1 MAEKLVLPTEHR
13 ECHIVAQRRYT
24 CCECGGH
31 IEHLDV
37 YQHIFGRWPGTRR
50 KFFRT
55 CVLCEDAREWLCTG
69 TDWPGADGVYSRY
82 EFRRLRRHLLDFAR
96 TGSRGDRFAALRL
109 VVLMNRRR
117 TAAKA
122 KS

>member
-1 MAEKLVLPTEHR
+1 MMVNLPTEHR

-31 IEHLDV
+31 IEALDV
-37 YQHIFGRWPGTRR
+37 YQHISGTWPQTRR

-69 TDWPGADGVYSRY
+69 TDWQGADGVRGRY
-82 EFRRLRRHLLDFAR
+82 EFRRLRRHLLDFAK
-96 TGSRGDRFAALRL
+96 TGTIAHLRFAALRR
-109 VVLMNRRR
+109 VVEMNRRR

-122 KS
+122 TA

>member
-1 MAEKLVLPTEHR
+1 MVNLPTEHR

-31 IEHLDV
+31 IEALDV
-37 YQHIFGRWPGTRR
+37 YQHISGTWPQTRR

-69 TDWPGADGVYSRY
+69 TDWQGADGVRGRY

-96 TGSRGDRFAALRL
+96 TGSRGGSF
-109 VVLMNRRR
+109 RRPAHR
-117 TAAKA
+117 RANE
-122 KS
+122 SPQSCG